1 MITYLRCRSR
11 LLMNISTAALLAALP
26 SAMFVNVAMAQQV
39 VVTEDAADG
48 LIYDDITSFNNP
60 GFTIIDDFSGV
71 SIGNLTDGFSN
82 TGNIT
87 GDVLGSQVSGDIGGD
102 FTNSGNITG
111 ETGSGFNVG
120 DTISGDV
127 TNSGNIVG
135 YSSGIYVYGSVS
147 GDFTN
152 TGVIIGTG
160 VSLAVGVNDDI
171 SGDFINSGNIVGY
184 SDSVGV
190 FGSLNGDFTNT
201 GVIMATDGDRA
212 VEVNG
217 DLSGDF
223 VNTGDIIANGGLA
236 TYIGNFAGN
245 LTTPVN
251 QGVSTSEADI
261 RGKTVTA
268 YIDGFVADG
277 TEWVALQA
285 NSSLTSDASQSI
297 DDTSALMD
305 VYIASLT
312 DEELV
317 LGLSAHDI
325 NEVAGTEAGDLG
337 LLGAAAQ
344 LIEEREIDEDAGTPG
359 QRALLDALYRQETST
374 GIAEV
379 LADFSPSGSRGSA
392 IGSFVANQ
400 HFIDRLASRLSGGG
414 TGRGGAAT
422 FAMASASEASRS
434 GSGQWWG
441 EGFGGIG
448 DLTNDG
454 VVGGYDLKSA
464 GVGFGVE
471 TDSAEGMI
479 IGGAFAVAATNFDGS
494 SSSGDI
500 VSYMPAVYGKF
511 QANDWYLSGV
521 ASGAFNQIDQSRF
534 NTTASETLTADYSGG
549 QANLR
554 AEAGYDIK
562 ANGAAFTPFVAGTF
576 GYVKTDAYDE
586 QGGATALSVGSTSD
600 THILV
605 EAGSRLSATHG
616 ATTFNAVAGW
626 REDFG
631 TLDSSV
637 SASLQNSASFTSTY
651 DINVSGFF
659 GGVGFSTMTAQN
671 FEFGAGV
678 SGIIGSDYQ
687 SVDGQMTVKKNF

>member
-1 MITYLRCRSR
+1 
-11 LLMNISTAALLAALP
+11 
-26 SAMFVNVAMAQQV
+26 
-39 VVTEDAADG
+39 
-48 LIYDDITSFNNP
+48 
-60 GFTIIDDFSGV
+60 
-71 SIGNLTDGFSN
+71 
-82 TGNIT
+82 
-87 GDVLGSQVSGDIGGD
+87 
-102 FTNSGNITG
+102 
-111 ETGSGFNVG
+111 
-120 DTISGDV
+120 
-127 TNSGNIVG
+127 
-135 YSSGIYVYGSVS
+135 
-147 GDFTN
+147 
-152 TGVIIGTG
+152 
-160 VSLAVGVNDDI
+160 
-171 SGDFINSGNIVGY
+171 
-184 SDSVGV
+184 
-190 FGSLNGDFTNT
+190 
-201 GVIMATDGDRA
+201 
-212 VEVNG
+212 
-217 DLSGDF
+217 
-223 VNTGDIIANGGLA
+223 
-236 TYIGNFAGN
+236 
-245 LTTPVN
+245 
-251 QGVSTSEADI
+251 
-261 RGKTVTA
+261 
-268 YIDGFVADG
+268 
-277 TEWVALQA
+277 
-285 NSSLTSDASQSI
+285 
-297 DDTSALMD
+297 
-305 VYIASLT
+305 
-312 DEELV
+312 
-317 LGLSAHDI
+317 
-325 NEVAGTEAGDLG
+325 
-337 LLGAAAQ
+337 
-344 LIEEREIDEDAGTPG
+344 
-359 QRALLDALYRQETST
+359 
-374 GIAEV
+374 
-379 LADFSPSGSRGSA
+379 
-392 IGSFVANQ
+392 
-400 HFIDRLASRLSGGG
+400 
-414 TGRGGAAT
+414 
-422 FAMASASEASRS
+422 
-434 GSGQWWG
+434 
-441 EGFGGIG
+441 
-448 DLTNDG
+448 
-454 VVGGYDLKSA
+454 
-464 GVGFGVE
+464 
-471 TDSAEGMI
+471 MI